1 LPAIEWNPVVVG
13 VLYTDDNPVG
23 DEPET
28 RVAALAAQSYINS
41 HGGIG
46 GRTLKVVPCNGKNDP
61 QTDVQC
67 ATEFV
72 NDGAVAVHGLDG
84 EWGSAGVSIIAKA
97 SRVG

>member
-1 LPAIEWNPVVVG
+1 VG